1 MEHHKHV
8 VTVGE
13 PIEISFKGENIRLMV
28 VQFMHKVSLLIFFER
43 FVKICNLSSVLSF
56 QFKDHVYY
64 YFLCFIICIF
74 LLYI

>member
-43 FVKICNLSSVLSF
+43 FVKICNLNLSSVVSF
-56 QFKDHVYY
+56 QFKDYVYY
-64 YFLCFIICIF
+64 YFYLYFF
-74 LLYI
+74 LYI